1 MLLIMA
7 FDAYYEL
14 YELHAFFNFH
24 CISSLLHKVSN
35 VIIFKF
41 KRYFSLLS
49 FEKIILTTLITLLFA
64 FRLLCKYTNPTYILS
79 KGICH
84 HKLQKSD
91 RKISRMV
98 TELLFASPST
108 SIKSVDSRD
117 ILPNFA
123 SVLFFFF
130 SFFSSTRTVLLKN
143 FSIPR
148 KSHRVVGAWEQSSSC
163 SNLAVVPG

>member
-1 MLLIMA
+1 MAYIIVIVNIITIVFNYFCLKTIENLLLLIMA
-7 FDAYYEL
+7 SDAYYEL

-130 SFFSSTRTVLLKN
+130 FFFVD
-143 FSIPR
+143 
-148 KSHRVVGAWEQSSSC
+148 
-163 SNLAVVPG
+163 